1 MLEAVGAFRVFGLLL
16 KMGFKFAR
24 MVIDGSFLLGLLAGE
39 VLFAEVLVTP
49 TGISKG
55 CGSVSHVSSRL
66 SFTNQRFTV
75 SSSSPTPKMLN
86 ELFANFPSSL
96 YWDDL
101 CSFGRLV

>member
-55 CGSVSHVSSRL
+55 CG
-66 SFTNQRFTV
+66 
-75 SSSSPTPKMLN
+75 
-86 ELFANFPSSL
+86 
-96 YWDDL
+96 
-101 CSFGRLV
+101 